1 MDSGGFNNEGFD
13 NNGDDDDSVAMG
25 EVVVGKLYGPWRT
38 ELSLVKHSQ
47 FEFTTDSYQ
56 GTVPDGTPTVTALE
70 ILPPDVPPTLYYYDS
85 EIDNLTLMLSI
96 YYDFLLGAEQRWMP
110 YVGAG
115 VGAARNEVE
124 VSDGVV
130 SGDDDDTD
138 FAWQVG
144 AGIGYQVSNS
154 VDVQIGYRYV
164 DFGKADIDFDEN
176 AGNFEADLFAHEVFA
191 GMRWKFGATGP

>member
-1 MDSGGFNNEGFD
+1 
-13 NNGDDDDSVAMG
+13 
-25 EVVVGKLYGPWRT
+25 
-38 ELSLVKHSQ
+38 
-47 FEFTTDSYQ
+47 
-56 GTVPDGTPTVTALE
+56 
-70 ILPPDVPPTLYYYDS
+70 LYYYDS